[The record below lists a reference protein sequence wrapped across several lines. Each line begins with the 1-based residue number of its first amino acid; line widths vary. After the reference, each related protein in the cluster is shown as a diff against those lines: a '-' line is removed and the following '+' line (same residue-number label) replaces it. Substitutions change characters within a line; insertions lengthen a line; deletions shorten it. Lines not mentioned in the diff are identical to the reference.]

1 MSWEFISNLLLASVR
16 MATPLIFLALAELYS
31 QRAGLVHIGLEGLA
45 SIGSLVGFLVSLI
58 TGNPFLGVL
67 AGAAAGI
74 LVNMIYAYAT
84 ITLCAEQIVYGMAI
98 NIFAPALASFIYRVY
113 FGAGSELVQVSLMET
128 LASRMGITANGFI
141 TKLFLDQT
149 PMVYLAYLL
158 VVFTVI
164 YFNRTKSGLNYK
176 AVGEYPKAA
185 ATLGI
190 DVIGIKY
197 TASVICGA
205 LAGIGGVASVELANF
220 VALTVST
227 VVVGILAFLSPALA
241 QKMAENHLLRATTT
255 LAASTG
261 TLLVLWGS
269 NGDALLII
277 GACLVG
283 LPEGFLLYLFVN
295 RAIRQCH
302 SAEDVVVLFSWAL
315 LIAAALYLTVAF
327 LGTAAGYICA
337 SLPLLSLAGLATDAH
352 KRSPQ
357 NTEGSDAETARTRLS
372 FWGAGQ
378 KLP

>member
-128 LASRMGITANGFI
+128 LASRMDITANGFI
-141 TKLFLDQT
+141 SKLFLDQT

-205 LAGIGGVASVELANF
+205 LAGIGGAYLTTCYTTTYVDGNIAGRGFIALAAVIFGRWNAGGILLACLFFGFCDALQIRLQVSGIAIPYQFFQMIPYVA
-220 VALTVST
+220 T
-227 VVVGILAFLSPALA
+227 VVV
-241 QKMAENHLLRATTT
+241 
-255 LAASTG
+255 
-261 TLLVLWGS
+261 
-269 NGDALLII
+269 
-277 GACLVG
+277 
-283 LPEGFLLYLFVN
+283 
-295 RAIRQCH
+295 
-302 SAEDVVVLFSWAL
+302 
-315 LIAAALYLTVAF
+315 
-327 LGTAAGYICA
+327 
-337 SLPLLSLAGLATDAH
+337 LSLIGTRQAGPKANG
-352 KRSPQ
+352 KPYRREQ
-357 NTEGSDAETARTRLS
+357 R
-372 FWGAGQ
+372 
-378 KLP
+378 